1 MSSNNAYY
9 KAVTR
14 HGYVM
19 GSYTDEWGNF
29 QRKWLEPQWGGCY
42 DSKQECVDTL
52 LDWQQ
57 ESVVPVNGVRR
68 RPTLA
73 EMESDGVRIVKVQR

>member
-1 MSSNNAYY
+1 MNSDTYY

-19 GSYTDEWGNF
+19 GSYTDEQGNF
-29 QRKWLEPQWGGCY
+29 QMEWAEPQWGNCY
-42 DSKQECVDTL
+42 DTEQECVDTL

-73 EMESDGVRIVKVQR
+73 EMETDGVQIVKAAR